1 MPAMSSMVWEVQAQL
16 PIEKRPKPL
25 RLGVLGES
33 GEPCGLPDSDDG
45 AQERTR
51 TSTVLPAST

>member
-1 MPAMSSMVWEVQAQL
+1 MAGFQVQL
-16 PIEKRPKPL
+16 SIEKRPKPV
-25 RLGVLGES
+25 RLGVWGES